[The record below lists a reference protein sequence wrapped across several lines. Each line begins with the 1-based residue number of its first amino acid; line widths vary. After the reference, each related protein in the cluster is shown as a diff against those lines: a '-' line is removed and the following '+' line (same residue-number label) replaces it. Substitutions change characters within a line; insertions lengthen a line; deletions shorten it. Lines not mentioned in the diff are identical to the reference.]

1 MASAPVE
8 RLLARL
14 KRVRKSG
21 KGWAA
26 FCPAHDDRSPSLSI
40 AEGDDGRAL
49 VHCFAGCRGEEIAR
63 AVGLEVRD
71 LFPDRDGDGQRSP
84 PRRRDTCRPVSFPMS
99 VAEVLVETGE
109 FTTRVAVAEALASL
123 EPRLARQDVLDNW
136 DWLADR
142 VDIPEAIALAW
153 TFRGCA
159 TYRYVRAQDLD
170 DPREIRRLEEK
181 GVTDAREVHRGNVV
195 RRAVERRI
203 EELRD

>member
-142 VDIPEAIALAW
+142 VDIPEAIAWHGHFGDAPPI
-153 TFRGCA
+153 A
-159 TYRYVRAQDLD
+159 TCEPKTSTTQERSVDSR
-170 DPREIRRLEEK
+170 
-181 GVTDAREVHRGNVV
+181 
-195 RRAVERRI
+195 RRASRMPEKFTEGTWCDGRWKGASRS
-203 EELRD
+203 